1 MQMQELNNHPLILS
15 YIAQNQFG
23 KLLGMNF
30 NIKSV
35 GEVEY
40 FLTIG
45 ENHLA
50 TPKAVHGG
58 VLSALLDATVGVG
71 ALSAVCTE
79 DKVVATVEMKVTF
92 FAPAFLNDR
101 LVCTSELMKKGNR
114 LIFMEAKV
122 QNQDDTL
129 IAKSSA
135 TLSAYSM
142 EKAGY

>member
-1 MQMQELNNHPLILS
+1 MKNLNNHPLILS

-23 KLLGMNF
+23 KLLNMNF
-30 NIKSV
+30 NIKNI

-45 ENHLA
+45 NDHLA

-58 VLSALLDATVGVG
+58 VLSALLDATIGVG
-71 ALSAVCTE
+71 ALSCVCTE

-92 FAPAFLNDR
+92 FSPAFLDDK
-101 LVCTSELMKKGNR
+101 LICTSELMKKGNR
-114 LIFMEAKV
+114 LIFMEATIKN
-122 QNQDDTL
+122 QNEIV
-129 IAKSSA
+129 IAKASA
-135 TLSAYSM
+135 TLNTYAK

>member
-1 MQMQELNNHPLILS
+1 MQELNNHPLILS
-15 YIAQNQFG
+15 YTAQNQFG

-30 NIKSV
+30 NIKNI
-35 GEVEY
+35 GNVEY

-71 ALSAVCTE
+71 ALSSVCAE
-79 DKVVATVEMKVTF
+79 GKVVATVEMKVTF
-92 FAPAFLNDR
+92 FAPAFLNDQ
-101 LVCTSELMKKGNR
+101 LICTSELLKKGNR
-114 LIFMEAKV
+114 LIFMEASINN
-122 QNQDDTL
+122 QNGIV
-129 IAKSSA
+129 IAKASA
-135 TLSAYSM
+135 TLNAYAK